1 MRLHLNTSAA
11 FDAPL
16 IPQDQAAFGPS
27 VVAQVRE
34 RLARVPHRPTPL
46 HGLPGLA
53 ASLRVRA
60 IHVKDESERSSL
72 GSFKALGG
80 AHAVIRL
87 VLREA
92 GRHLD
97 RSLAAAD
104 LDDADVRAVA
114 AGLTITCA
122 TDGNHGRA
130 VAAGA
135 ALAGCACTVF
145 IHAGVSEPRAQ
156 AISAQGAH
164 VVRVDG
170 NYDDAVAAANREARE
185 RGWHVVSD
193 TSWPGYEE
201 IPTWVMQGY
210 LVMASEAI
218 EQARTNDSMPTHVF
232 LQAGVG
238 GYAAAVAA
246 HMALVSGLAAPRIVV
261 VEPERAACLLASA
274 MAGRLTRVA
283 PQEPT
288 LMAMLECY
296 EPSLI
301 AWRILERRAHAFMAI
316 GESEALRAM
325 RALALPKA
333 ADPFVLAG
341 ESGGAGLAGLM
352 AAAASARAREQ
363 LGLGPDS
370 VVMVFNTEGAT
381 DQDRYRELLARAEQ
395 EA

>member
-1 MRLHLNTSAA
+1 MRLHINASEL

-16 IPQDQAAFGPS
+16 IHQDQISFDPAIVS
-27 VVAQVRE
+27 EVRE
-34 RLARVPHRPTPL
+34 RLARVPHQSTRL
-46 HGLPGLA
+46 YGLPGLA
-53 ASLRVRA
+53 ASLGVRA
-60 IHVKDESERSSL
+60 VQVKDEGARSSL

-80 AHAVIRL
+80 AHAVIRV
-87 VLREA
+87 VLREV
-92 GRHLD
+92 GKHLN
-97 RSLAAAD
+97 RSLSILD
-104 LDDADVRAVA
+104 LDDADVRAIA

-135 ALAGCACTVF
+135 ALAGCACTVY
-145 IHAGVSEPRAQ
+145 IHAGVSDARAK
-156 AISAQGAH
+156 AISDQGAN
-164 VVRVDG
+164 VVRIEG
-170 NYDDAVAAANREARE
+170 NYDDSVAMANQEAKE
-185 RGWHVVSD
+185 HGWHVVSD

-210 LVMASEAI
+210 LIMVSEAI
-218 EQARTNDSMPTHVF
+218 EQARLSEAMPTHVF

-246 HMALVSGLAAPRIVV
+246 HVALALGSAAPRVVV
-261 VEPERAACLLASA
+261 VEPERAACLFESA
-274 MAGRLTRVA
+274 VCGQLKRVA

-301 AWRILERRAHAFMAI
+301 GWRILERRAHAFMTI
-316 GESEALRAM
+316 DETQALRAM
-325 RALALPKA
+325 KALARPKA
-333 ADPFVLAG
+333 GDPFVLAG
-341 ESGGAGLAGLM
+341 ESGGAGLAGVM
-352 AAAASARAREQ
+352 AAAASGRAREL
-363 LGLGPDS
+363 LGLDADS

-381 DQDRYRELLARAEQ
+381 DGGRYAELLARAEE